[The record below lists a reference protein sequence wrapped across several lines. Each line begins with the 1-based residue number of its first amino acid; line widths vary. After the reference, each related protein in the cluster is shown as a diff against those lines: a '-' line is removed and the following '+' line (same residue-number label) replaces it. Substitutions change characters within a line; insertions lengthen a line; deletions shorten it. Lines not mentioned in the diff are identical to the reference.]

1 MNVKSE
7 LKLQSKFKA
16 TSKTHIDSRIIK
28 TKCNYQTV

>member
-16 TSKTHIDSRIIK
+16 TSKTHIDSRII
-28 TKCNYQTV
+28 